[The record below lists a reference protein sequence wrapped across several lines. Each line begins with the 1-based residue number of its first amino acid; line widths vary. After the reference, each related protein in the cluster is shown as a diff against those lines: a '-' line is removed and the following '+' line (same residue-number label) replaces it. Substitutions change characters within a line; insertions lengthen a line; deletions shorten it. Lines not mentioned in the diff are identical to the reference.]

1 MRSFTKLEK
10 SISSNLRAKLS
21 LAEDVEDLVEIFY
34 AAVTGFINEAVP
46 GIQISPTDLLFDPD
60 VPDCFKIEGRLLCN
74 PEFAEIWNNSDL
86 KAIACR
92 LAESCHKRY
101 IHLERHPEKTKSK
114 IRMSG

>member
-10 SISSNLRAKLS
+10 SISSNLRARLS
-21 LAEDVEDLVEIFY
+21 LAEDVEDLVELFY

-46 GIQISPTDLLFDPD
+46 GIQVNSTDLLFDPEA
-60 VPDCFKIEGRLLCN
+60 PDRFKIEDRLLRN
-74 PEFAEIWNNSDL
+74 PEFAEVWNNSDL

-92 LAESCHKRY
+92 LAQSCHKRY
-101 IHLERHPEKTKSK
+101 SHLEKHPEKTKSK